1 MKPTK
6 KLPLFLITAAS
17 GMGKSTA
24 CQILF
29 SREKDYLVLESD
41 ILWDERFNTPENNYA
56 PYRSLWMELC
66 AGIAQG
72 GKPVVLCGCCV
83 PEQFETRPQRGLFSD
98 IYYLALVAEE
108 ETLLRRMTEGRGI
121 TDSAWIQSSVDFN
134 RWLRRNAGS
143 TTPPV
148 SLLDVTDLTPQETA
162 QAIHRWVLEGMERS
176 AL

>member
-6 KLPLFLITAAS
+6 KLPLFLITGAS

-41 ILWDERFNTPENNYA
+41 ILWDELFNTPENNYA

-66 AGIAQG
+66 ANIAQG

-162 QAIHRWVLEGMERS
+162 RAIHRWVLEGMERS